1 MKYVVAEGV
10 SFYNGGKVYAPGDE
24 ITKSIFKP
32 ESAFDDAVAK
42 GQILA
47 AGKEEKADT
56 GKTDEAKKV
65 EAAAEEAEKKEDTAD
80 KKAGSKKGGK

>member
-32 ESAFDDAVAK
+32 ESAFDDAVTK

-47 AGKEEKADT
+47 AGKEEKANT
-56 GKTDEAKKV
+56 GKAD
-65 EAAAEEAEKKEDTAD
+65 EAEKKENTAD

>member
-32 ESAFDDAVAK
+32 ESAFDDAVSK

-47 AGKEEKADT
+47 VGKEEKADA
-56 GKTDEAKKV
+56 GKADEAKK
-65 EAAAEEAEKKEDTAD
+65 ADATADEAEKKSDAD